1 MYNLLVKYDNIE
13 YDNIKNSRKN
23 ACLSFLI
30 YILNIFYIYI
40 YKLIYYFDN
49 DLKRNGLFVKMNF
62 SKSNILN

>member
-30 YILNIFYIYI
+30 YILNIY
-40 YKLIYYFDN
+40 
-49 DLKRNGLFVKMNF
+49 
-62 SKSNILN
+62 